1 MNYFHK
7 FSETVSETEFFPKTR
22 FLCVIC
28 FICLGAFF
36 LVEQAC
42 AQKAT
47 SSFLRIN
54 VDARGT
60 AMGGAQG
67 ASTNDVYAVYWNPA
81 GLSKVLLREIAFTR
95 QNMFQGLTYNF
106 LGYAMP
112 THSYGTLA
120 GQLFL
125 LSSGEITSTLENPD
139 GSFGGIGDSFSV
151 SDFGLGFSQSKAIMK
166 NISYGVS
173 LKFLSHRI
181 ADESALSIAID
192 GGLLYQTMIER
203 LRLGVALQN
212 LSTQYSFINQKLSE
226 PWNIKFAALYIFS
239 DRPLFLTTDFNH
251 ISGQQDTLNIG
262 AEYWY
267 LDLIALRAGMKLP
280 PPAGFLS
287 TFSMGFGVNWRD
299 LYQLDYSFSP
309 HRPLGTSQCF
319 SMFIRF

>member
-7 FSETVSETEFFPKTR
+7 I
-22 FLCVIC
+22 CVFEQQRVYWLVIVC
-28 FICLGAFF
+28 FICLGLFS

-42 AQKAT
+42 AQTAT
-47 SSFLRIN
+47 SSFLSIN

-81 GLSKVLLREIAFTR
+81 GLSKVLLKEVAFTR

-112 THSYGTLA
+112 TRSYGTLA
-120 GQLFL
+120 AQLFL
-125 LSSGEITSTLENPD
+125 LSSGEITRTLENPD

-151 SDFGLGFSQSKAIMK
+151 SDFGLGFSQSKAVMK

-181 ADESALSIAID
+181 ADERALSIAID
-192 GGLLYQTMIER
+192 GGLLYQTMMER
-203 LRLGVALQN
+203 LRVGVALQN
-212 LSTQYSFINQKLSE
+212 LSSKYRFIDQKLRE
-226 PWNIKFAALYIFS
+226 PWNMKFSALYIFS

-262 AEYWY
+262 VEYWY
-267 LDLIALRAGMKLP
+267 LDLIAVRAGMKLP
-280 PPAGFLS
+280 PPAGLLS

-309 HRPLGTSQCF
+309 HGPLGTSQCF